1 MLISVLLN
9 QRIVMKLFCLNEHTS
24 CYNYARCVQ
33 EGFRYY
39 TFDKGLEHEEEL
51 QNDCILFVLK
61 GSLRFSYNE
70 FQFTI
75 SAGKMVFVCRESLFS
90 TYSLEKCEVVVAL
103 FESGVWPC
111 QKISFSELSYLR
123 DIIEYRMEPL
133 EIKDRLY
140 RFLELLECY
149 LKDGANCIHF
159 HEIKIKE
166 LFWNMRFYYSKRE
179 LASFFYMVI
188 GRSQGFRNMVLN
200 NYKKC
205 KTVKELASVCGISI
219 SSFKRQFAA
228 EFGETPT
235 GWMQKQLVREIKYKL
250 SITDLPLGSIV
261 YELNFSSLAHF
272 SRFCKRCLGCSPKEW
287 REQMKNN
294 LKTF

>member
-1 MLISVLLN
+1 
-9 QRIVMKLFCLNEHTS
+9 MKLFCLNEHTS

-103 FESGVWPC
+103 FEGGVWPC

-149 LKDGANCIHF
+149 LKDGANCIQF
-159 HEIKIKE
+159 HEIKLKE
-166 LFWNMRFYYSKRE
+166 LFWNIRFYYSRQE
-179 LASFFYMVI
+179 LANFFYMII
-188 GRSQGFRNMVLN
+188 GRSQDFKNKVLN
-200 NYKKC
+200 NYKSC
-205 KTVKELASVCGISI
+205 RTVKELASACDISL
-219 SSFKRQFAA
+219 SAFKRQFSA
-228 EFGETPT
+228 EFGEAPAE
-235 GWMQKQLVREIKYKL
+235 WMQKQLLGEIKYKL
-250 SITDLPLGSIV
+250 SVTDLPLGTIAN
-261 YELNFSSLAHF
+261 ELEFSSLAHF
-272 SRFCKRCLGCSPKEW
+272 SRFCKRCLGCSP
-287 REQMKNN
+287 RELRQQIKGG
-294 LKTF
+294 

>member
-1 MLISVLLN
+1 
-9 QRIVMKLFCLNEHTS
+9 
-24 CYNYARCVQ
+24 
-33 EGFRYY
+33 
-39 TFDKGLEHEEEL
+39 
-51 QNDCILFVLK
+51 
-61 GSLRFSYNE
+61 
-70 FQFTI
+70 
-75 SAGKMVFVCRESLFS
+75 
-90 TYSLEKCEVVVAL
+90 
-103 FESGVWPC
+103 
-111 QKISFSELSYLR
+111 
-123 DIIEYRMEPL
+123 
-133 EIKDRLY
+133 
-140 RFLELLECY
+140 
-149 LKDGANCIHF
+149 
-159 HEIKIKE
+159 
-166 LFWNMRFYYSKRE
+166 MRFYYSKRE

>member
-1 MLISVLLN
+1 M
-9 QRIVMKLFCLNEHTS
+9 
-24 CYNYARCVQ
+24 Q

-103 FESGVWPC
+103 FEGGVWPC

-200 NYKKC
+200 NYKN
-205 KTVKELASVCGISI
+205 VKQWKNWLRFVVFLFPLSKDSLRRNSEKHQPDGCRNSWCVK
-219 SSFKRQFAA
+219 SS
-228 EFGETPT
+228 T
-235 GWMQKQLVREIKYKL
+235 
-250 SITDLPLGSIV
+250 
-261 YELNFSSLAHF
+261 NFRLQTCRSEVLF
-272 SRFCKRCLGCSPKEW
+272 TNW
-287 REQMKNN
+287 
-294 LKTF
+294 TFHL

>member
-1 MLISVLLN
+1 
-9 QRIVMKLFCLNEHTS
+9 MKLFCLNEHTS

-103 FESGVWPC
+103 FEGGVWPC

-200 NYKKC
+200 N
-205 KTVKELASVCGISI
+205 
-219 SSFKRQFAA
+219 
-228 EFGETPT
+228 
-235 GWMQKQLVREIKYKL
+235 
-250 SITDLPLGSIV
+250 
-261 YELNFSSLAHF
+261 
-272 SRFCKRCLGCSPKEW
+272 
-287 REQMKNN
+287 
-294 LKTF
+294 

>member
-1 MLISVLLN
+1 
-9 QRIVMKLFCLNEHTS
+9 MKLFCLNEHTS

-39 TFDKGLEHEEEL
+39 TFDKGLGHEEEL

-75 SAGKMVFVCRESLFS
+75 SAGKMIFVCRESLFS
-90 TYSLEKCEVVVAL
+90 THSLETCEVMIAL

-111 QKISFSELSYLR
+111 QKASFTELSYFR
-123 DIIEYRMEPL
+123 DMIEYRMEPL

-205 KTVKELASVCGISI
+205 KTVKELASVCGISL

-228 EFGETPT
+228 EFGEAPT
-235 GWMQKQLVREIKYKL
+235 YWMQRQLVREIKYKL

-261 YELNFSSLAHF
+261 YELNFSSSAQF

-287 REQMKNN
+287 RAQIKSNS
-294 LKTF
+294 KTL

>member
-1 MLISVLLN
+1 
-9 QRIVMKLFCLNEHTS
+9 MKLFYLNEHKS

-33 EGFRYY
+33 EGFQYY
-39 TFDKGLEHEEEL
+39 IFDEGLEHEEEL

-61 GSLRFSYNE
+61 GSLRLSCNE

-75 SAGKMVFVCRESLFS
+75 SEGKMVFVCRESLFS

-103 FESGVWPC
+103 FEGGIWPC
-111 QKISFSELSYLR
+111 QKVSFSELFHLR
-123 DIIEYRMEPL
+123 DVIEYRMEPL

-166 LFWNMRFYYSKRE
+166 LFWSMRFYYSKKE
-179 LASFFYMVI
+179 LAGFFYMII
-188 GRSQGFRNMVLN
+188 GRSQDFRNKVLN
-200 NYKKC
+200 NYKRC
-205 KTVKELASVCGISI
+205 KTVKELASTCGISL
-219 SSFKRQFAA
+219 SAFKRQFLA
-228 EFGETPT
+228 EFGKTPAI
-235 GWMQKQLVREIKYKL
+235 WMEEQLVREIKYKL
-250 SITDLPLGSIV
+250 SVTDIPLGSIV

-287 REQMKNN
+287 REQIKSES
-294 LKTF
+294 KTP

>member
-61 GSLRFSYNE
+61 GSLRF
-70 FQFTI
+70 
-75 SAGKMVFVCRESLFS
+75 
-90 TYSLEKCEVVVAL
+90 
-103 FESGVWPC
+103 C